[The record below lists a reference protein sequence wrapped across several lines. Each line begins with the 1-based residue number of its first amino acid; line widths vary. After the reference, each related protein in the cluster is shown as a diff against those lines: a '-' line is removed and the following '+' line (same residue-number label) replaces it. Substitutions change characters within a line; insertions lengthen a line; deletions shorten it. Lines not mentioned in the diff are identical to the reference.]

1 VKQLTLQR
9 SRRYYFLWRQS
20 RSLIQEAVVTARIP
34 TLLRWSEEAEA
45 AQVCALAA
53 FECES
58 ESAAVR
64 PVAFDPH
71 PWSQRNRHA
80 VLPRLLSWL
89 GGWDP
94 QIKRDDN

>member
-1 VKQLTLQR
+1 M
-9 SRRYYFLWRQS
+9 
-20 RSLIQEAVVTARIP
+20 TARIP

-53 FECES
+53 FERES
-58 ESAAVR
+58 ESAAAPPIVFAAHSC
-64 PVAFDPH
+64 P
-71 PWSQRNRHA
+71 QRNRHA

-94 QIKRDDN
+94 QIKRDDD